1 MCIVI
6 PFIMLT
12 IKLFNWLGYRLH
24 APDNTPPAVYEIM
37 CKCWEYEPQKRPHFA
52 EIHSS
57 LNMIAGTTIMEDTL
71 EM

>member
-1 MCIVI
+1 MSSIISYCLII
-6 PFIMLT
+6 LICFCS
-12 IKLFNWLGYRLH
+12 GYRLH